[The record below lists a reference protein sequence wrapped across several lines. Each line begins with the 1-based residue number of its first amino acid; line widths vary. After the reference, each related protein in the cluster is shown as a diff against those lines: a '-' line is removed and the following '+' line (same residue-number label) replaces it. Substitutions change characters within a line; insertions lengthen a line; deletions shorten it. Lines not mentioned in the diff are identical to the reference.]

1 MTGPLEVTALLPP
14 GRAQAPPMTP
24 HLAPNGFPQL
34 QGPLCYRPRLEA
46 AVVTTLQ
53 DQVFLERET
62 GPRFHWQRDLG
73 SRPALWRHR
82 RVLPQLKAPEGDEPV
97 GCLGSSATQTFQVQ
111 K

>member
-1 MTGPLEVTALLPP
+1 MTGPLELTALLPP

-62 GPRFHWQRDLG
+62 GTINQNRDF
-73 SRPALWRHR
+73 R
-82 RVLPQLKAPEGDEPV
+82 RKTESGRTINKINLRYR
-97 GCLGSSATQTFQVQ
+97 
-111 K
+111 